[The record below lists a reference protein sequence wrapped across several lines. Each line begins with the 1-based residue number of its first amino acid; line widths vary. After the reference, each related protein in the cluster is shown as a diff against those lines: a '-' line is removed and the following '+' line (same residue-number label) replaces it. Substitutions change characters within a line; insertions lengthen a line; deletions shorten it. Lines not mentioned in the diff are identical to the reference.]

1 MAEVTIYTSPTCVHC
16 KAAKAFMADNNIAYT
31 EKDVAA
37 DTEARQWMLDR
48 GYRGVPVIVIGIPVR
63 YIHSHYGIAS
73 YSDFEAAVDLA
84 VAVVEHMTQEKLE
97 SF

>member
-37 DTEARQWMLDR
+37 DTEARQWMLDH
-48 GYRGVPVIVIGIPVR
+48 GYRGVPVIVVDGEEIIGF
-63 YIHSHYGIAS
+63 
-73 YSDFEAAVDLA
+73 D
-84 VAVVEHMTQEKLE
+84 QKKLSE
-97 SF
+97 LLKK

>member
-48 GYRGVPVIVIGIPVR
+48 GYRGVPVIVVDGEEIIGF
-63 YIHSHYGIAS
+63 
-73 YSDFEAAVDLA
+73 D
-84 VAVVEHMTQEKLE
+84 QKKLSE
-97 SF
+97 LLKK

>member
-37 DTEARQWMLDR
+37 DTEARKWMLDR
-48 GYRGVPVIVIGIPVR
+48 GYRGVPVIVVDGEEIIGF
-63 YIHSHYGIAS
+63 
-73 YSDFEAAVDLA
+73 D
-84 VAVVEHMTQEKLE
+84 QKKLSE
-97 SF
+97 LLKK

>member
-1 MAEVTIYTSPTCVHC
+1 MNLTGH
-16 KAAKAFMADNNIAYT
+16 
-31 EKDVAA
+31 
-37 DTEARQWMLDR
+37 
-48 GYRGVPVIVIGIPVR
+48 GVPVIVIGIPVR